1 MIISYIKNISYFYT
15 IFINSKG
22 EKMSKIKTF
31 AAFAVLFLVVVSCSK
46 LKDLTGGDKLYFCEK
61 YTTKEIGEGTKFTT
75 GTVTVMLKLA
85 NEKQIGVTSV
95 DINITDIASG
105 KVVDTVPFTV
115 QSSWFY
121 IHFDDV
127 EFKEPGKY
135 KVSCLKKDG
144 TVIASNEVEIVS
156 K

>member
-1 MIISYIKNISYFYT
+1 MNT
-15 IFINSKG
+15 
-22 EKMSKIKTF
+22 KMNLNRVKLF
-31 AAFAVLFLVVVSCSK
+31 ASLAVLFLIVISCSK
-46 LKDLTGGDKLYFCEK
+46 LQNLTGGDRLYFCEK

-75 GTVTVMLKLA
+75 GTITVMLKLS
-85 NEKQIGVTSV
+85 KPIGVTSV
-95 DINITDIASG
+95 DVNVTDVATG
-105 KVVDTVPFTV
+105 KPVETFPFTV
-115 QSSWFY
+115 QSSWDY

-144 TVIASNEVEIVS
+144 TVIASNEVEITS

>member
-1 MIISYIKNISYFYT
+1 MNNRINFNRIKL
-15 IFINSKG
+15 
-22 EKMSKIKTF
+22 F
-31 AAFAVLFLVVVSCSK
+31 ASLAVLFLVVVSCSK
-46 LKDLTGGDKLYFCEK
+46 LQDLTGGDRLYFCEK

-75 GTVTVMLKLA
+75 GTITVMLKL
-85 NEKQIGVTSV
+85 KKPIGVSSV
-95 DINITDIASG
+95 DINVTDVASG
-105 KVVDTVPFTV
+105 KAVETFPFTV
-115 QSSWFY
+115 QSSWDY

-144 TVIASNEVEIVS
+144 TVIATNEVEIVS

>member
-1 MIISYIKNISYFYT
+1 MNT
-15 IFINSKG
+15 
-22 EKMSKIKTF
+22 KMNLNRVKLF
-31 AAFAVLFLVVVSCSK
+31 ASLAVLFLIVVSCSK
-46 LKDLTGGDKLYFCEK
+46 LQNLTGGDRLYFCEK

-75 GTVTVMLKLA
+75 GTITVMLKLS
-85 NEKQIGVTSV
+85 KPIGVTSV
-95 DINITDIASG
+95 DVNVTDVATG
-105 KVVDTVPFTV
+105 KPVETFPFTV
-115 QSSWFY
+115 QSSWDY

-144 TVIASNEVEIVS
+144 TVIASNEVEITS